1 MNPHDTINDILV
13 NLFNEILKLEEE
25 AIITDEF
32 KDITN
37 NDMHIIEAVGLSGEN
52 TMSVVAKKLGITAG
66 SLTTS
71 VNSLVNKKY
80 VIRQRNEEDRR
91 VVFLKLTE
99 KGKRAY
105 EHHREYHRQMTEAVI
120 SRLDEAE
127 VPILIKTLTGLSE
140 CGRRSGS
147 GSGMRIKRPVLP
159 SYLFI
164 PPLLPQRAQG
174 HGGDGG
180 DARQAHRA
188 VHLLPPPGRK
198 VGPHGVQQGAL
209 LALFAL
215 RTHDP
220 GYAREQR
227 RVEAQVVRRR
237 GVFFLLRLRPA
248 LAAEERPG
256 EAGDALHQLRVR
268 QYLVQALAEIVHKP
282 SPLTS

>member
-13 NLFNEILKLEEE
+13 NLYNEILKLEEE

-80 VIRQRNEEDRR
+80 VIRQRSEEDRR

-140 CGRRSGS
+140 FFR
-147 GSGMRIKRPVLP
+147 
-159 SYLFI
+159 
-164 PPLLPQRAQG
+164 
-174 HGGDGG
+174 
-180 DARQAHRA
+180 
-188 VHLLPPPGRK
+188 
-198 VGPHGVQQGAL
+198 
-209 LALFAL
+209 
-215 RTHDP
+215 
-220 GYAREQR
+220 GYNDQMNN
-227 RVEAQVVRRR
+227 
-237 GVFFLLRLRPA
+237 
-248 LAAEERPG
+248 
-256 EAGDALHQLRVR
+256 
-268 QYLVQALAEIVHKP
+268 
-282 SPLTS
+282 